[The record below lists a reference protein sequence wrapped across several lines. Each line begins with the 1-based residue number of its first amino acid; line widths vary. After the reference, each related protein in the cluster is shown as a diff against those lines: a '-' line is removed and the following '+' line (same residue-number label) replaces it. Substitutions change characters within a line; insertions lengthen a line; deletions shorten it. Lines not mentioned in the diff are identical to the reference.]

1 MVENKTGI
9 VKCFDNEKGVGFI
22 TPDNGFEDLFFH
34 FSSVF
39 KSNSL
44 KCGQKVSYIE
54 YVGQKGPQAEY
65 VVPL

>member
-1 MVENKTGI
+1 MENKKGI